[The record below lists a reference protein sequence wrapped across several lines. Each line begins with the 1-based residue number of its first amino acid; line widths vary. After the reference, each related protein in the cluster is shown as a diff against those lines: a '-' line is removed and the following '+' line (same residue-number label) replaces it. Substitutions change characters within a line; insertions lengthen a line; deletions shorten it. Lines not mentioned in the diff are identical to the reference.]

1 MTPATAAVGGLAR
14 SGALCQPSLM
24 SGQDPQPPATSW
36 IAQLL
41 RLERADDD
49 FTFRRPEAQQGRL
62 FGGLIAAQALAA
74 AAATVE
80 PAKLPQSLHA
90 YFVRAGKPDIDVVYS
105 VARTRDG
112 RSFDTRQ
119 VTATQDGA
127 VILEMIASFHVPET
141 SVDAAPDVTPKVA
154 LVDATET
161 PTMPGMSER
170 FEIRV
175 PELEAH
181 GFAGLPY
188 WIRIRQEI
196 EDDPVVRACAL
207 TFLSDM
213 GLMGVA
219 RPPGVP
225 FAFGRGMAAS
235 LDHAIWFHRPF
246 DPARWHIYDADP
258 RNFNDARGLAVGS
271 LRSEDGTLVASMAQE
286 ALFRI

>member
-1 MTPATAAVGGLAR
+1 MSTDEEQAR
-14 SGALCQPSLM
+14 P
-24 SGQDPQPPATSW
+24 SW

-41 RLERADDD
+41 TLEREEDD
-49 FTFRRPEAQQGRL
+49 FTFRRPEAPQGRL
-62 FGGLIAAQALAA
+62 FGGLIAAQALAS

-80 PAKLPQSLHA
+80 DAKLPQSLHA
-90 YFVRAGKPDIDVVYS
+90 YFVRAGKPDVDVVYS

-112 RSFDTRQ
+112 KSFDTRQ
-119 VTATQDGA
+119 VTASQDGV

-141 SVDAAPDVTPKVA
+141 SVDAAPDVPPKIA
-154 LVDATET
+154 LADATET
-161 PTMPGMSER
+161 PTMPEMSER

-175 PELEAH
+175 PKLEAH

-188 WIRIRQEI
+188 WIRIRQPV

-219 RPPGVP
+219 RPPGVT
-225 FAFGRGMAAS
+225 FAWGRGMAAS

-258 RNFNDARGLAVGS
+258 HNFNDARGLAVGS
-271 LRSEDGTLVASMAQE
+271 LRSDDGTLVASMAQE